1 MEATEFLRVVS
12 VRRGKIRPGEFR
24 LREGE
29 KGLSLFARA
38 AQPDPEIIRE
48 AVRDAGKRGEL
59 GVAILPAAELR
70 ALSLVVVQTPGGTPS
85 PDVNR
90 LHCEARLP
98 WLRRLWLRVRVRNP
112 TKYFNDQLS
121 PRIDALARLLEGGTR

>member
-12 VRRGKIRPGEFR
+12 IRRGKIRPAEFR

-38 AQPDPEIIRE
+38 AHPGPEAIRD
-48 AVRDAGKRGEL
+48 AVRNAGKRGEL
-59 GVAILPAAELR
+59 GIAILPGTELR
-70 ALSLVVVQTPGGTPS
+70 ALGLVVVQTAGGTPS
-85 PDVNR
+85 PEVNL

-98 WLRRLWLRVRVRNP
+98 WLRRLWLRIRFRDP
-112 TKYFNDQLS
+112 TEYFNDEVS